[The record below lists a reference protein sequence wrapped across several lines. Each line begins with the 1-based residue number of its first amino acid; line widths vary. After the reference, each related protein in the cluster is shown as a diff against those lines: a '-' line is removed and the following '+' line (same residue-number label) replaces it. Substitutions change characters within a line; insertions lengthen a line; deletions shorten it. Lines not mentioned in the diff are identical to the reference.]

1 MHMLRALLALSLATP
16 LGSAV
21 AQSLCDSL
29 ATAEG
34 ARCIS
39 VSAPE
44 NWTTRRGRSLSLR
57 VMVLPPLP
65 RGSAATQPPLVL
77 IQGGPGVAGLPM
89 ARTFAPLA
97 DLRQGRELVFFDARG
112 VGESGALTC
121 EGLPHDRNDGLLPPK
136 LIAECHRRLSGKAD
150 LAQYTSN
157 AIARDLDGIRQQLG
171 WERFDV
177 AGFSGGTRVAM
188 NYARLFPTRARTIVL
203 DGVVPYD
210 ADMTTEAGHYVD
222 RAIDWLIQGC
232 EKNSDCRRAYPF
244 LRAQYDSL
252 SQRLRA
258 RPAPVSVGG
267 QRFTYGTWELA
278 YTLRGMLYGP
288 PAARVPRLIT
298 QAQQSGDLT
307 ELATLYFNRT
317 AWVTVGTGIPLY
329 LGIYCGEDVPFE
341 RASSTPSSG
350 TLMGDAFHR
359 QYAAA
364 CAEWPIQRVDSSF
377 RRPLAS
383 RHRVLL
389 FSGERDP
396 VTPPAYGER
405 VARSLP
411 NARHI
416 TIPHGGHSVQSP
428 CKARVIDAFL
438 RGALDER
445 ISVCILNQPQPVFE
459 TPR

>member
-1 MHMLRALLALSLATP
+1 M
-16 LGSAV
+16 
-21 AQSLCDSL
+21 CDSL
-29 ATAEG
+29 GVAER
-34 ARCIS
+34 ARCEN
-39 VSAPE
+39 VAVPE
-44 NWTTRRGRSLSLR
+44 NWTTRQGRTLSLR
-57 VMVLPPLP
+57 VLLLPALP
-65 RGSAATQPPLVL
+65 AGSAATQPPLIL

-89 ARTFAPLA
+89 ARTFAPLR
-97 DLRQGRELVFFDARG
+97 DLRRGRELVFFDARG

-121 EGLPHDRNDGLLPPK
+121 EGLTHDRGEGLLPPK
-136 LIAECHRRLSGKAD
+136 LIAECYRMLRGRAD

-157 AIARDLDGIRQQLG
+157 AIARDIEGIRQHFG
-171 WERFDV
+171 WPAMDV

-222 RAIDWLIQGC
+222 RAIGWLIQGC
-232 EKNSDCRRAYPF
+232 EEDAGCRRAYPS
-244 LRAQYDSL
+244 LRAQYESL
-252 SQRLRA
+252 SRRLKA

-298 QAQQSGDLT
+298 QAEQSGDLT

-317 AWVTVGTGIPLY
+317 AWVTTGTGMPLY

-341 RASSTPSSG
+341 RATASPSASS
-350 TLMGDAFHR
+350 LMGDAFHR

-364 CAEWPIQRVDSSF
+364 CAEWPIPRVDSTF
-377 RRPLAS
+377 RRSLAS
-383 RHRVLL
+383 RHRILL

-438 RGALDER
+438 RGTFDER
-445 ISVCILNQPQPVFE
+445 TSACILNQPRPVFE
-459 TPR
+459 IPR